1 VLAQQS
7 PSNGQADLE
16 GSQAPVIVL
25 LPGKQLLSQ
34 TKQSNELPATQ
45 QTATVIHMFS

>member
-1 VLAQQS
+1 MQQP
-7 PSNGQADLE
+7 PSNGQADFE

-34 TKQSNELPATQ
+34 TEQSNELSATQ
-45 QTATVIHMFS
+45 QTATLIHMVA

>member
-7 PSNGQADLE
+7 SGNGQADLE

-45 QTATVIHMFS
+45 QIATLIHMIA